1 MRVLEAVSHANRL
14 AISSA
19 EQSDKGTEPAYMHH
33 FNSYMSWW
41 PMDQAQRKS
50 GDPSWK
56 EISALPITATK
67 VSLFL
72 AHETTREKKKHNS
85 SETIA
90 GTTVGKSQILQV
102 ISALEH
108 YRLNHQHEYPN
119 NRDAQIK
126 LREDTRIRA
135 YESAAKHNE
144 PKRAESAQS
153 QKAAGTSVDTYS
165 QEELFKC
172 SLWALTRST
181 TKHKLWVDLR
191 DRAMLLFSATSAWR
205 G

>member
-19 EQSDKGTEPAYMHH
+19 GQLDGGTEPAYMCH

-56 EISALPITATK
+56 EIPALPITATK

-72 AHETTREKKKHNS
+72 AHEITREKKKRNS
-85 SETIA
+85 SEMIA

-108 YRLNHQHEYPN
+108 YQLNHQHEYPN
-119 NRDAQIK
+119 NREAQIK

-153 QKAAGTSVDTYS
+153 QKAAGRYI
-165 QEELFKC
+165 
-172 SLWALTRST
+172 LTGG
-181 TKHKLWVDLR
+181 
-191 DRAMLLFSATSAWR
+191 AF
-205 G
+205 